1 MIKKASELVAEA
13 KSELD
18 CISAVTARTITE
30 SDERAVVIDVR
41 EPAEVEASAVRG
53 AINIPRGLLEMKV
66 EETVPQH
73 DRPLLVCCASGG
85 RAALSARTLKQMGYT
100 QVQVIDCAH
109 GDIAAVFN
117 KA

>member
-1 MIKKASELVAEA
+1 MIRKAPEMVAEA

-18 CISAVTARTITE
+18 CISAVMARATVA
-30 SDERAVVIDVR
+30 SDPRAVVIDVR
-41 EPAEVEASAVRG
+41 EPSEVETSAVRG

-66 EETVPQH
+66 EEAVPQH

-100 QVQVIDCAH
+100 RVQVIDCAH
-109 GDIAAVFN
+109 GDIAEAFN
-117 KA
+117 KD